1 MCTALGKQLCATS
14 PGLKTS
20 NFAGC
25 QWRFFHATSLTSL
38 QAPGTNQRST
48 ADGLQQGS
56 QAHSIMAGSL
66 PEVEITPDEMS
77 TSPTYTA
84 TPYCLHRVPAGI
96 LHLDCVTAC
105 HSPCMSSQS
114 LSHVLLR
121 GLSRAAVAATS
132 FDVPGLLAVLQQT
145 AEGAAGN
152 LLPSF
157 LGGGHA
163 SLRQLFRPDGFF
175 AYADDRMAQVT

>member
-1 MCTALGKQLCATS
+1 MHC
-14 PGLKTS
+14 
-20 NFAGC
+20 
-25 QWRFFHATSLTSL
+25 HA
-38 QAPGTNQRST
+38 
-48 ADGLQQGS
+48 
-56 QAHSIMAGSL
+56 
-66 PEVEITPDEMS
+66 
-77 TSPTYTA
+77 
-84 TPYCLHRVPAGI
+84 LHRVPRGT
-96 LHLDCVTAC
+96 LHLVSAAVWR
-105 HSPCMSSQS
+105 SPCLLFQS

-175 AYADDRMAQVT
+175 AYADDRMAQVG